1 MNKLWFLILEFWLN
15 FPQLHSSLFWLQVS
29 ILMNFQYHIII
40 TIYPQMSSQTRCSIL
55 KVMLPMVRHFVSL
68 FKNSEIH
75 HLISEISFSDTPNIS
90 MVHSHNNPGISQS
103 LPPNLANAVPPSSS
117 CPGPN
122 PFNHFHH
129 QSNHRNQHPFQQQN
143 YQRLQNAQPLQQP
156 PTADASQLSG
166 SIGAIPAGHLA
177 QDQFPPN
184 ITIPPP
190 QIRPPIAQPMQQH
203 PTVSF
208 FFNLGQIVAK
218 HFEFWTCPE
227 SGLGQPPGLGLP
239 PGVGPASWLGLTL
252 GLACLWA
259 WPVSGFD
266 LSLGLA
272 CLWAWPALT

>member
-15 FPQLHSSLFWLQVS
+15 FPQLHLSLFWLQVS

-40 TIYPQMSSQTRCSIL
+40 TIYPQTSSQTRCSIL

-122 PFNHFHH
+122 PFNHFHY

-166 SIGAIPAGHLA
+166 SIGAILAGHPA

-208 FFNLGQIVAK
+208 FLTLAKLLPSTLSSEPVLNLGLASLLDLAYLLV
-218 HFEFWTCPE
+218 
-227 SGLGQPPGLGLP
+227 LGLP
-239 PGVGPASWLGLTL
+239 L
-252 GLACLWA
+252 GLAWLWA
-259 WPVSGFD
+259 WPVSGLD
-266 LSLGLA
+266 LSLGLT
-272 CLWAWPALT
+272 CLWA